1 MSLFK
6 VFIVE
11 DDPFYGEMLKYHV
24 SLNPDYAVEKF
35 QTGKDFLN
43 NLHRNPTVVSLDYSL
58 PDMSG
63 LEVLKKI
70 NTYNPDIPVII
81 VSGQEDVG
89 TAVNLLKEGA
99 YDYFVKNE
107 ETKDRIW
114 NSLSKIKEKLLLEK
128 EIDNLKE
135 EIGRKYV
142 FGNIIKGNSLQI
154 KKVFNLIEK
163 AIQSNITVSITGE
176 TGTGKDLVAKAIH
189 YNSSRANQPFV
200 AINVSAIPKDLI
212 ESEMFGHEKG
222 AFTGAMSRKSGKFEE
237 AGKGTIFLDEIGE
250 MEHHM
255 QVKLLR
261 VLQERELNRVG
272 GNDLVKVNARVII
285 ATNRDLAEEVK
296 KGNFRQ
302 DLYFRLLGLNIHL
315 PPLRERGN
323 DVLLLAKFFID
334 EFCKENDIPKK
345 SLSAKAQD
353 KLLSYGF
360 PGNVR
365 ELKAIMDLAVV
376 MSNGD
381 VIEDEDISLS
391 ATQQLGGS
399 LFEEEDTL
407 QGYTRKIIRHF
418 LDKYNNN
425 VIDVA
430 KRLDIG
436 KSTIY
441 RMIKNNE
448 L

>member
-189 YNSSRANQPFV
+189 YNSSRANQPFI

-391 ATQQLGGS
+391 ATQRIGGS

>member
-345 SLSAKAQD
+345 SLAAKAQD

>member
-11 DDPFYGEMLKYHV
+11 DDPFYGEMLKYHI